1 MIIDLN
7 TRSFCTIQDIPMRT
21 KFDEHFKREFSFH
34 EPIANAV
41 SFVSHSF
48 VFAFSPDVGYS
59 ERGKSLNT

>member
-1 MIIDLN
+1 
-7 TRSFCTIQDIPMRT
+7 MRT

-48 VFAFSPDVGYS
+48 VFAISADVGYS
-59 ERGKSLNT
+59 GRGKSLNT